1 MQKQHIH
8 KEIQKPRSLQGQT
21 WLIVEHI
28 LVSRKILL
36 PIIWCPHLRTSK
48 PDPGLGSLSY
58 SIKRPKSPQVA
69 APYCRD
75 NPHFNFLHFHI
86 RFLRRFTVFFHVFP
100 PLSFF
105 NLPPSTTSSNFQS
118 MYFPPHHPLTLISER
133 KFTG

>member
-1 MQKQHIH
+1 MGGVGDLRLATGMQKQHIH
-8 KEIQKPRSLQGQT
+8 KEKPRSLQGQT

-36 PIIWCPHLRTSK
+36 PILWCPHLRTSK

-86 RFLRRFTVFFHVFP
+86 YVGSQSSSMSFP
-100 PLSFF
+100 FSPSSIYPPPPPHPTF
-105 NLPPSTTSSNFQS
+105 NLCTFLHITPS
-118 MYFPPHHPLTLISER
+118 H
-133 KFTG
+133 